1 MSNSDDCPPQRGY
14 HPTFLT
20 DPYWER
26 DACGTGFLA
35 DLHARASRKLLQD
48 ALTMI
53 ARLAHRGAVAA
64 DGKTGD
70 GSGILTQL
78 PRKFFAREL
87 EQNKITPPH
96 DGDLAVGMFFIPRDK
111 EARVKAKQIIE
122 NVFAARNLQFLMWR
136 EVPVNLEALGE
147 HAFKTRPYITQALVT
162 RGKHVGSG
170 DAFERA
176 LYFARKEIERVAL
189 QEKIRVYAASL
200 SARTI
205 VYKGLFVSP
214 LLGKFYFDLQD
225 PLYET
230 ALALAHQR
238 YSTNTVP
245 AWELAQPFRRLCHNG
260 EINTLSGN
268 IAWMNAR
275 APYFDSSVFR
285 DEFGANNC
293 SCQPLLDLSSSDS
306 GILDNALEL
315 VSLGGRELPH
325 AVMMLMPEAWENVR
339 DLEPQIKAFY
349 HYHATLMEPWDGP
362 AALCFSD
369 GRAAGMALDRNGLR
383 PATWLIT
390 HDGFVAASSEA
401 GALEIEPERVKQKGR
416 LGPGQM
422 LVADLQYNKLWQ
434 NDELKSHYANRRP
447 YAHWVGEYIRVLGNE
462 GNKETGKQEYN
473 SLQSPISNHQS
484 PVSTL
489 QSLFGYTDEE
499 LVVILKPMAENKTEA
514 IGAMGDDTP
523 HAFLSEFDRPLYHFF
538 RQRFA
543 QVTNPPIDSLRE
555 EMVMSTRVFLGGR
568 GNILEETPT
577 HARLLELASPFLN
590 DAQLAHI
597 RARDDEFP
605 HATLDATWAWARTD
619 TEPGSVSTRAVSTR
633 AVVAQSVVTQ
643 VERALEKLCAD
654 AEQQT
659 RDGKTILIISDR
671 NVCGEERMATE
682 RVSWV
687 ETEQVGTEPGSVPT
701 RSSRAPI
708 PMLLAV
714 SAVHQ
719 HLLRVGLRW
728 QTSIVAETGDAR
740 DVHQFAC
747 LIGYGANAI
756 NPYLAL
762 ATIRAL
768 FQEHRSK
775 KQELDA
781 EHAQENFIAA
791 ANKGILKI
799 MSKMGIAT
807 LDAYHGAQ
815 LFESIGIADDV
826 IAQYFTGTSSPVG
839 GIGLREIAETVLR
852 HHARCYTDDTNRR
865 LYNFGY
871 FKFKKGGE
879 YHAYNPNI
887 VDALHDAVRTPDAL
901 NRNFQEAYEKYLKFA
916 SLVHERPATD
926 LADFLQFVPREPI
939 PLSQVESA
947 EALVKRFSV
956 AAMSHGALSLEAHQT
971 LSEAMNRLGALANS
985 GEGGEHPSRYGTL
998 RNSAIKQIASARFG
1012 VTPAYL
1018 MSAGELQI
1026 KMAQGSKPGEGG
1038 QLPGAKVSLEI
1049 AAVRHAQPGMTLI
1062 SPPPHHDIYSI
1073 EDLAQLI
1080 YDLKRVNPRAKI
1092 SVKLVAQN
1100 GVGTIA
1106 AGVAKAYADV
1116 IHISG
1121 HSGGTGASPLSSI
1134 KHAGLAWELG
1144 LAETQQVLVANEL
1157 RGRVRLRVDG
1167 GFKTGRHV
1175 VVGALLG
1182 AEEFS
1187 FGTAALIASGCI
1199 MARAC
1204 HLNTCPV
1211 GIATQKLELR
1221 KKFPQVAEWVMA
1233 YYLFVAQE
1241 TREWLASIGARTLDE
1256 IVGRVDL
1263 LQKIE
1268 TGDCGGRERRLET
1281 GDFGEFMANQF
1292 VTAA

>member
-1 MSNSDDCPPQRGY
+1 MSNHADCPPQRG
-14 HPTFLT
+14 HHETFLT
-20 DPYWER
+20 DPYFER

-35 DLHARASRKLLQD
+35 DLHARASHKLLQD
-48 ALTMI
+48 ALTTI
-53 ARLAHRGAVAA
+53 ARLSHRGAVAA

-78 PRKFFAREL
+78 PYKFFAREL
-87 EQNKITPPH
+87 EQNKISAPH
-96 DGDLAVGMFFIPRDK
+96 EGDLAIGMFFIPRDK
-111 EARVKAKQIIE
+111 EPRAKAKQIIE
-122 NVFAARNLQFLMWR
+122 SVFASRNLQLLMWR

-147 HAFKTRPYITQALVT
+147 HAFKTRPYITQAIVS

-170 DAFERA
+170 DGFERA
-176 LYFARKEIERVAL
+176 LYFARKEIERKAI
-189 QEKIRVYAASL
+189 QEKIPRLYAASL
-200 SARTI
+200 SSRTI
-205 VYKGLFVSP
+205 VYKGLFISP
-214 LLGKFYFDLQD
+214 MLGKFYFDLQD

-230 ALALAHQR
+230 ALALVHQR
-238 YSTNTVP
+238 YSTNTFP
-245 AWELAQPFRRLCHNG
+245 SWELAQPFRRLCHNG

-275 APYFDSSVFR
+275 EPFFDSSLFR
-285 DEFGANNC
+285 DEYGTNAASFH
-293 SCQPLLDLSSSDS
+293 PLLDLSSSDS
-306 GILDNALEL
+306 GILDNGLEL

-339 DLEPQIKAFY
+339 DLDPQIKAFY
-349 HYHATLMEPWDGP
+349 RYHATLMEPWDGP
-362 AALCFSD
+362 AAICFSD
-369 GRAAGMALDRNGLR
+369 GRVAGMTLDRNGLR
-383 PATWLIT
+383 PATWLVT
-390 HDGFVAASSEA
+390 NDGFVIAASES

-422 LVADLQYNKLWQ
+422 VVADLQYNKLWK
-434 NDELKSHYANRRP
+434 NDEIKLHYASRRP
-447 YAHWVGEYIRVLGNE
+447 YAHWVSEYIRPLNASV
-462 GNKETGKQEYN
+462 T
-473 SLQSPISNHQS
+473 SS
-484 PVSTL
+484 PVHPFTSSEFPIPQYTSGQVSNL

-499 LVVILKPMAENKTEA
+499 LVVVLKPMAENKQEA
-514 IGAMGDDTP
+514 VGSMGDDTP
-523 HAFLSEFDRPLYHFF
+523 LAVFSEFDRPLYHFF

-543 QVTNPPIDSLRE
+543 EVTNPPIDPLRE
-555 EMVMSTRVFLGGR
+555 ELVMSTRVFLGGR

-577 HARLLELASPFLN
+577 HAHLLELASPFLN
-590 DAQLAHI
+590 DAQLAQI
-597 RARDDEFP
+597 RALDDEFP
-605 HATLDATWAWARTD
+605 HATLDATWVWVATERVE
-619 TEPGSVSTRAVSTR
+619 TEPGSVST
-633 AVVAQSVVTQ
+633 QL
-643 VERALEKLCAD
+643 ERALEQLCAD

-671 NVCGEERMATE
+671 
-682 RVSWV
+682 
-687 ETEQVGTEPGSVPT
+687 SVNE
-701 RSSRAPI
+701 SRAPI

-714 SAVHQ
+714 SAVHH

-762 ATIRAL
+762 ATIHAL
-768 FQEHRSK
+768 YDVGHVRRNV
-775 KQELDA
+775 ELDA
-781 EHAQENFIAA
+781 AHAQENFIAA
-791 ANKGILKI
+791 SNKGILKI

-815 LFESIGIADDV
+815 LFECIGIANEV
-826 IAQYFTGTSSPVG
+826 IAQYFTGTASPVG
-839 GIGLREIAETVLR
+839 GIGLREIAETVLH
-852 HHARCYTDDTNRR
+852 HHARAFGETSR
-865 LYNFGY
+865 LYNYGY

-879 YHAYNPNI
+879 YHAFNPSI
-887 VDALHDAVRTPDAL
+887 VDALHDAVRTPGAL
-901 NRNFQEAYEKYLKFA
+901 NGNYQEAYEKYLKFA
-916 SLVHERPATD
+916 SLVNERPATD

-939 PLSQVESA
+939 PLSEVEPA
-947 EALVKRFSV
+947 DVLVKRFSV

-998 RNSAIKQIASARFG
+998 KNSAIKQVASARFG

-1018 MSAGELQI
+1018 MSADELQI

-1049 AAVRHAQPGMTLI
+1049 AAVRHAQPGITLI

-1080 YDLKRVNPRAKI
+1080 YDLKRINPRAKV

-1116 IHISG
+1116 IHMSG

-1134 KHAGLAWELG
+1134 KHAGIAWELG
-1144 LAETQQVLVANEL
+1144 LAETQQVLVANDL

-1167 GFKTGRHV
+1167 GLKTGRHV

-1187 FGTAALIASGCI
+1187 FGTAAVIASGCI

-1211 GIATQKLELR
+1211 GIATQKQELR

-1233 YYLFVAQE
+1233 YYLFVAEE

-1263 LQKIE
+1263 LQYQPRQRAQHFQQTIP
-1268 TGDCGGRERRLET
+1268 
-1281 GDFGEFMANQF
+1281 ASIPAA
-1292 VTAA
+1292 VTPYIFSPAAQVVN

>member
-1 MSNSDDCPPQRGY
+1 M
-14 HPTFLT
+14 
-20 DPYWER
+20 
-26 DACGTGFLA
+26 
-35 DLHARASRKLLQD
+35 
-48 ALTMI
+48 
-53 ARLAHRGAVAA
+53 
-64 DGKTGD
+64 
-70 GSGILTQL
+70 
-78 PRKFFAREL
+78 
-87 EQNKITPPH
+87 
-96 DGDLAVGMFFIPRDK
+96 
-111 EARVKAKQIIE
+111 
-122 NVFAARNLQFLMWR
+122 
-136 EVPVNLEALGE
+136 
-147 HAFKTRPYITQALVT
+147 
-162 RGKHVGSG
+162 
-170 DAFERA
+170 
-176 LYFARKEIERVAL
+176 
-189 QEKIRVYAASL
+189 
-200 SARTI
+200 
-205 VYKGLFVSP
+205 
-214 LLGKFYFDLQD
+214 
-225 PLYET
+225 
-230 ALALAHQR
+230 
-238 YSTNTVP
+238 
-245 AWELAQPFRRLCHNG
+245 CHNG

-275 APYFDSSVFR
+275 APFFDSSLFR
-285 DEFGANNC
+285 DEFGASN
-293 SCQPLLDLSSSDS
+293 SFFQPLLDLSSSDS

-339 DLEPQIKAFY
+339 DLNPEIKAFY

-362 AALCFSD
+362 AAVCFSD

-383 PATWLIT
+383 PATWLVT
-390 HDGFVAASSEA
+390 HDCFVVASSEA

-434 NDELKSHYANRRP
+434 NDEIKSHYANRRP
-447 YAHWVGEYIRVLGNE
+447 YAHWVGEYIRPLD
-462 GNKETGKQEYN
+462 T
-473 SLQSPISNHQS
+473 LITQSPNHLISES
-484 PVSTL
+484 PVSVL

-577 HARLLELASPFLN
+577 HARLFELVSPFLN

-597 RARDDEFP
+597 RALDDEFP
-605 HATLDATWAWARTD
+605 HATLDATWAWARVD
-619 TEPGSVSTRAVSTR
+619 TEPGSVSTRAVATQL
-633 AVVAQSVVTQ
+633 VVPQPVVPQLVVPQ

-654 AEQQT
+654 AEQHT
-659 RDGKTILIISDR
+659 RNGKTILIISDR

-682 RVSWV
+682 RSWV
-687 ETEQVGTEPGSVPT
+687 ETERVGTEPGSVPT

-728 QTSIVAETGDAR
+728 QTSIIAETGDAR

-762 ATIRAL
+762 TTIRAL
-768 FQEHRSK
+768 YDVGHARRNAT
-775 KQELDA
+775 LDA

-815 LFESIGIADDV
+815 LFECIGIADDV

-852 HHARCYTDDTNRR
+852 HHARAFGAGDLSNR

-887 VDALHDAVRTPDAL
+887 VDALHDAVRTLGAL
-901 NRNFQEAYEKYLKFA
+901 NGNFQEAYEKYLKFA

-939 PLSQVESA
+939 PLAQVESA

-1018 MSAGELQI
+1018 MSADELQI

-1049 AAVRHAQPGMTLI
+1049 ATVRHAQPGMTLI

-1092 SVKLVAQN
+1092 SVKLVAQH
-1100 GVGTIA
+1100 GIGTIA
-1106 AGVAKAYADV
+1106 AGIAKAYADV

-1175 VVGALLG
+1175 IVGALLG

-1211 GIATQKLELR
+1211 GIATQKQELR

-1241 TREWLASIGARTLDE
+1241 TREWLASIGARALDE

-1263 LQKIE
+1263 LQKTE
-1268 TGDCGGRERRLET
+1268 TGDYGGRERRLET

>member
-1 MSNSDDCPPQRGY
+1 MLNRALGNHKGLPL
-14 HPTFLT
+14 LT
-20 DPYWER
+20 DPFFER

-35 DLHARASRKLLQD
+35 DLHARPSHKLVQD
-48 ALTMI
+48 ALTLI
-53 ARLAHRGAVAA
+53 ARLAHRGAMAA

-78 PRKFFAREL
+78 PHKFFAREL

-96 DGDLAVGMFFIPRDK
+96 NGDLAVGMFFIPRDK
-111 EARVKAKQIIE
+111 EARARAKQIIE
-122 NVFAARNLQFLMWR
+122 NIFAARKLQFLMWR

-147 HAFKTRPYITQALVT
+147 HAFKTRPYITQALIA

-189 QEKIRVYAASL
+189 QEKIRVYVASL

-205 VYKGLFVSP
+205 VYKGLFISP

-339 DLEPQIKAFY
+339 DLDPQLKAFY

-369 GRAAGMALDRNGLR
+369 GRVAGMALDRNGLR
-383 PATWLIT
+383 PATWLVT
-390 HDGFVAASSEA
+390 HDGFVVASSEA

-434 NDELKSHYANRRP
+434 NDELKTHYANRRP
-447 YAHWVGEYIRVLGNE
+447 YAHWVGEYIRVLENAGNR
-462 GNKETGKQEYN
+462 ETGKQEYN

-597 RARDDEFP
+597 RALDDEFP
-605 HATLDATWAWARTD
+605 HATLDATFDVGQICNLSFAG
-619 TEPGSVSTRAVSTR
+619 EGQILNLSY
-633 AVVAQSVVTQ
+633 
-643 VERALEKLCAD
+643 ALEKLCAD

-659 RDGKTILIISDR
+659 RDGRTILIISDR
-671 NVCGEERMATE
+671 NVNE
-682 RVSWV
+682 
-687 ETEQVGTEPGSVPT
+687 
-701 RSSRAPI
+701 SRAPL

-768 FQEHRSK
+768 YDVGHARRNATP
-775 KQELDA
+775 DA

-815 LFESIGIADDV
+815 LFESIGLNDTV
-826 IAQYFTGTSSPVG
+826 IVPYFTGTAAPVG
-839 GIGLREIAETVLR
+839 GIGLREIAETVLH
-852 HHARCYTDDTNRR
+852 HHARAFGAGDLSNR

-887 VDALHDAVRTPDAL
+887 VDALHDAVRTPGAL
-901 NRNFQEAYEKYLKFA
+901 NGNFQEAYEKYLKFA
-916 SLVHERPATD
+916 SLVLERPATD

-1080 YDLKRVNPRAKI
+1080 YDLKRINPRAKI

-1144 LAETQQVLVANEL
+1144 LAETQQVLVANDL
-1157 RGRVRLRVDG
+1157 RRRVRLRVDG

-1175 VVGALLG
+1175 VIGALLG

-1211 GIATQKLELR
+1211 GIAAQKLELR

-1263 LQKIE
+1263 LQRQE
-1268 TGDCGGRERRLET
+1268 TRDWRLET
-1281 GDFGEFMANQF
+1281 PIAIAQNSQTF
-1292 VTAA
+1292 VLERENVVTNLFVGTGNE

>member
-1 MSNSDDCPPQRGY
+1 MPNDDQRVPRGH
-14 HPTFLT
+14 HPTLLT
-20 DPYWER
+20 DPYFER

-35 DLHARASRKLLQD
+35 DLHARASHKLVQD
-48 ALTMI
+48 ALTTI
-53 ARLAHRGAVAA
+53 ARLSHRGAVAA

-78 PRKFFAREL
+78 PYKFFAHEL
-87 EQNKITPPH
+87 EQNKITTPAEN
-96 DGDLAVGMFFIPRDK
+96 DLAVGMFFIPRDK
-111 EARVKAKQIIE
+111 DGRAQAKAIIE
-122 NVFAARNLQFLMWR
+122 RVLNARSLQLLMWR
-136 EVPVNLEALGE
+136 EVPVNLDALGE
-147 HAFKTRPYITQALVT
+147 HAFKTRPYIVQALIA
-162 RGKHVGSG
+162 RGKHIGIG

-176 LYFARKEIERVAL
+176 LYFARKEIERIAL
-189 QEKIRVYAASL
+189 KDKVSRLYAASL

-214 LLGKFYFDLQD
+214 MIGKFYFDLSD
-225 PLYET
+225 PLYES
-230 ALALAHQR
+230 ALALVHQR
-238 YSTNTVP
+238 YSTNTFP
-245 AWELAQPFRRLCHNG
+245 SWELAQPFRMLCHNG

-275 APYFDSSVFR
+275 EPFFASSSFH
-285 DEFGANNC
+285 DEYGTNN
-293 SCQPLLDLSSSDS
+293 SSFQPLLDLSSSDS

-315 VSLGGRELPH
+315 VALGGRETPH

-339 DLEPQIKAFY
+339 DLDPQIKAFY
-349 HYHATLMEPWDGP
+349 RYHATLMEPWDGP
-362 AALCFSD
+362 AAICFSD
-369 GRAAGMALDRNGLR
+369 GHLAGMTLDRNGLR
-383 PATWLIT
+383 PATWLVT
-390 HDGFVAASSEA
+390 HDGFVIAASES
-401 GALEIEPERVKQKGR
+401 GALEIEPERIKQKGR

-422 LVADLQYNKLWQ
+422 VVADLQYNKLWK
-434 NDELKSHYANRRP
+434 NEEIKTHFASRRP
-447 YAHWVGEYIRVLGNE
+447 YAHWVSEYIRPLGRDGAKERGSE
-462 GNKETGKQEYN
+462 GLTENKSVEEKF
-473 SLQSPISNHQS
+473 SPSPNLSIS
-484 PVSTL
+484 

-499 LVVILKPMAENKTEA
+499 LVVLLKPMAENKAEA
-514 IGAMGDDTP
+514 VGSMGDDTP
-523 HAFLSEFDRPLYHFF
+523 HAVLSEFDRPLYHFF

-543 QVTNPPIDSLRE
+543 EVTNPPIDPLRE
-555 EMVMSTRVFLGGR
+555 ELVMSTRVLLGGR

-577 HARLLELASPFLN
+577 HAHLLELASPFLN
-590 DAQLAHI
+590 HTQLAQI
-597 RARDDEFP
+597 RALDDEFP
-605 HATLDATWAWARTD
+605 HHDLDATWDIGQISNLSGTLESLCAEA
-619 TEPGSVSTRAVSTR
+619 
-633 AVVAQSVVTQ
+633 
-643 VERALEKLCAD
+643 ERA
-654 AEQQT
+654 T
-659 RDGKTILIISDR
+659 RDGKTILILSDR
-671 NVCGEERMATE
+671 HVNQE
-682 RVSWV
+682 
-687 ETEQVGTEPGSVPT
+687 
-701 RSSRAPI
+701 RAPI

-714 SAVHQ
+714 SAVHH

-728 QTSIVAETGDAR
+728 QTSIIAETGDAR

-756 NPYLAL
+756 HPYLAL
-762 ATIRAL
+762 ATIRDM
-768 FQEHRSK
+768 FQDHRSK

-781 EHAQENFIAA
+781 EHAQENYLSA
-791 ANKGILKI
+791 ANKGTLKI

-815 LFESIGIADDV
+815 LFECIGIANDV
-826 IAQYFTGTSSPVG
+826 IAQYFPGTSSPVG
-839 GIGLREIAETVLR
+839 GVGLREIAGTVLH
-852 HHARCYTDDTNRR
+852 HHARTYPGAEKSR
-865 LYNFGY
+865 LYNYGY

-879 YHAYNPNI
+879 YHAFNPGV
-887 VDALHDAVRTPDAL
+887 VDALHEAVRTPGAL
-901 NRNFQEAYEKYLKFA
+901 NGNYREAYEKYLHFA
-916 SLVHERPATD
+916 SLVNDRPATD
-926 LADFLQFVPREPI
+926 LADFLHFVPREPL
-939 PLSQVESA
+939 PLSEVESK
-947 EALVKRFSV
+947 EELVKRFSV

-985 GEGGEHPSRYGTL
+985 GEGGEHPSRYGTV
-998 RNSAIKQIASARFG
+998 RNSAIKQVASARFG

-1018 MSAGELQI
+1018 MSATELQI

-1038 QLPGAKVSLEI
+1038 QLPATKVSLEI
-1049 AAVRHAQPGMTLI
+1049 AAVRHAQPGITLI

-1080 YDLKRVNPRAKI
+1080 YDLKRINPRAKV

-1116 IHISG
+1116 IHLSG

-1134 KHAGLAWELG
+1134 KHAGIAWELG
-1144 LAETQQVLVANEL
+1144 LAETQQVLVANDL

-1167 GFKTGRHV
+1167 GLKTGRHV

-1187 FGTAALIASGCI
+1187 FGTAAVIASGCI

-1233 YYLFVAQE
+1233 YYLFVAEE

-1263 LQKIE
+1263 LQYTPRPRSQQFQQTIPAPAAATPFVFE
-1268 TGDCGGRERRLET
+1268 PTVPV
-1281 GDFGEFMANQF
+1281 AN
-1292 VTAA
+1292 

>member
-1 MSNSDDCPPQRGY
+1 MSNHAARPPRRG
-14 HPTFLT
+14 HHETFLT
-20 DPYWER
+20 DPYFER

-35 DLHARASRKLLQD
+35 DLHARVSHKLLQD
-48 ALTMI
+48 ALSTI
-53 ARLAHRGAVAA
+53 ARLSHRGAVAA

-78 PRKFFAREL
+78 PHKFFARQL
-87 EQNKITPPH
+87 EQNKIVAPH
-96 DGDLAVGMFFIPRDK
+96 EGDLAVGMFFIPRDK
-111 EARVKAKQIIE
+111 EPRAQAKQIIE
-122 NVFAARNLQFLMWR
+122 TVFASRNLQLLMWR
-136 EVPVNLEALGE
+136 EAPVNLEALGE
-147 HAFKTRPYITQALVT
+147 HAFKTRPYITQAIVA

-176 LYFARKEIERVAL
+176 LYFARKEIERKAI
-189 QEKIRVYAASL
+189 QEKNPRLYAASL
-200 SARTI
+200 SSRTI

-214 LLGKFYFDLQD
+214 MLGKFYFDLQD

-230 ALALAHQR
+230 ALALVHQR
-238 YSTNTVP
+238 YSTNTFP
-245 AWELAQPFRRLCHNG
+245 SWELAQPFRRLCHNG

-275 APYFDSSVFR
+275 EPFFDSSLFR
-285 DEFGANNC
+285 DEFSTNN
-293 SCQPLLDLSSSDS
+293 SSFQPLLDVSSSDS
-306 GILDNALEL
+306 GILDNGLEL

-339 DLEPQIKAFY
+339 DLDPQIKAFY
-349 HYHATLMEPWDGP
+349 RYHATLMEPWDGP
-362 AALCFSD
+362 AAICFSD
-369 GRAAGMALDRNGLR
+369 GRVAGMTLDRNGLR
-383 PATWLIT
+383 PATWLVT
-390 HDGFVAASSEA
+390 HDGFVVAASES

-422 LVADLQYNKLWQ
+422 VVADLQYNKLWK
-434 NDELKSHYANRRP
+434 NDEIKSHYASRRP
-447 YAHWVGEYIRVLGNE
+447 YAHWVSEYIRPLLGDRENE
-462 GNKETGKQEYN
+462 RLRDREPD
-473 SLQSPISNHQS
+473 SLPLPTS
-484 PVSTL
+484 

-499 LVVILKPMAENKTEA
+499 LVVILKPMVENKQEA
-514 IGAMGDDTP
+514 VGSMGDDTP
-523 HAFLSEFDRPLYHFF
+523 HAVLSEFDRPLAHFF

-543 QVTNPPIDSLRE
+543 EVTNPPIDPLRE
-555 EMVMSTRVFLGGR
+555 ELVMSTRVFLGGR

-577 HARLLELASPFLN
+577 HAHLLELASPFLN
-590 DAQLAHI
+590 DAQLAQI
-597 RARDDEFP
+597 RALDDEFP
-605 HATLDATWAWARTD
+605 HATLDATF
-619 TEPGSVSTRAVSTR
+619 AV
-633 AVVAQSVVTQ
+633 ANDFAD
-643 VERALEKLCAD
+643 ALENLCAD
-654 AEQQT
+654 AERNT

-671 NVCGEERMATE
+671 S
-682 RVSWV
+682 VS
-687 ETEQVGTEPGSVPT
+687 ET
-701 RSSRAPI
+701 RAPI

-714 SAVHQ
+714 SAVHH

-728 QTSIVAETGDAR
+728 QTSILAETGDAR

-762 ATIRAL
+762 ATVESLQFKDSTVA
-768 FQEHRSK
+768 K
-775 KQELDA
+775 
-781 EHAQENFIAA
+781 HAQENFVAA
-791 ANKGILKI
+791 SNKGILKI

-815 LFESIGIADDV
+815 LFECIGIANDV

-839 GIGLREIAETVLR
+839 GIGLYEIAETVLH
-852 HHARCYTDDTNRR
+852 HHARAFGETSR
-865 LYNFGY
+865 LYNYGY

-879 YHAYNPNI
+879 YHAFNPNI
-887 VDALHDAVRTPDAL
+887 VDALHDAVRTPGAL
-901 NRNFQEAYEKYLKFA
+901 NGNYLDGRSPSRIADIKGERWSEAYEKYLKFA
-916 SLVHERPATD
+916 SLVNERPATD

-939 PLSQVESA
+939 PLSKVEPA
-947 EALVKRFSV
+947 DVLVKRFSV

-998 RNSAIKQIASARFG
+998 KNSAIKQIASARFG

-1018 MSAGELQI
+1018 MSATELQI

-1038 QLPGAKVSLEI
+1038 QLPAAKVSLEI
-1049 AAVRHAQPGMTLI
+1049 AAVRHAQPGITLI

-1080 YDLKRVNPRAKI
+1080 YDLKRINPRAKV

-1134 KHAGLAWELG
+1134 KHAGIAWELG
-1144 LAETQQVLVANEL
+1144 LAETQQVLVANDL

-1187 FGTAALIASGCI
+1187 FGTAAVIASGCI

-1233 YYLFVAQE
+1233 YYLFVAEE
-1241 TREWLASIGARTLDE
+1241 TREWLASLGARSLDD

-1263 LQKIE
+1263 LQYQPRQRAQQFQQNIPPPIP
-1268 TGDCGGRERRLET
+1268 TASQ
-1281 GDFGEFMANQF
+1281 FMF
-1292 VTAA
+1292 SPTAIVN

>member
-1 MSNSDDCPPQRGY
+1 MSNHADFPLPRG
-14 HPTFLT
+14 HHATFLT
-20 DPYWER
+20 DPYFER

-35 DLHARASRKLLQD
+35 DIHARASHKLLLD
-48 ALTMI
+48 ALTTI
-53 ARLAHRGAVAA
+53 TRLSHRGAVAA

-78 PRKFFAREL
+78 PYNFFAREL
-87 EQNKITPPH
+87 AQNNVTPPPE
-96 DGDLAVGMFFIPRDK
+96 GDLAVGMFFIPRDK
-111 EARVKAKQIIE
+111 DPRAQAKQIIE
-122 NVFAARNLQFLMWR
+122 NVFASRHLPLLMWR

-147 HAFKTRPYITQALVT
+147 HAFKTRPYITQAMVA
-162 RGKHVGSG
+162 RGKQVGSG

-176 LYFARKEIERVAL
+176 LFFARKEIERKAIHWFARRN
-189 QEKIRVYAASL
+189 EKSRRLYAASL
-200 SARTI
+200 SSRTI

-214 LLGKFYFDLQD
+214 MLGKFYFDLQD

-230 ALALAHQR
+230 ALALVHQR
-238 YSTNTVP
+238 YSTNTFP
-245 AWELAQPFRRLCHNG
+245 SWELAQPFRRLCHNG

-275 APYFDSSVFR
+275 APYFDSSIFR
-285 DEFGANNC
+285 DEYGTNARIENHSVSFPAERGERYGER
-293 SCQPLLDLSSSDS
+293 SLQPLLDLSSSDS

-315 VSLGGRELPH
+315 VALGGRELPH

-339 DLEPQIKAFY
+339 DLDPQIKAFY
-349 HYHATLMEPWDGP
+349 RYHATLMEPWDGP
-362 AALCFSD
+362 AAICFSD
-369 GRAAGMALDRNGLR
+369 GRVAGMTLDRNGLR
-383 PATWLIT
+383 PATWLVT
-390 HDGFVAASSEA
+390 NDGFVIAASEA
-401 GALEIEPERVKQKGR
+401 GALEMEPERVKQKGR

-422 LVADLQYNKLWQ
+422 VVADLQYNKLWK
-434 NDELKSHYANRRP
+434 NDEIKAHYASRHP
-447 YAHWVGEYIRVLGNE
+447 YAHWVSEYVHPLARQAEMGRKDDAENLSP
-462 GNKETGKQEYN
+462 
-473 SLQSPISNHQS
+473 SLALSRAQA
-484 PVSTL
+484 
-489 QSLFGYTDEE
+489 LFGYTDEE
-499 LVVILKPMAENKTEA
+499 LVVLLKPMAENKQEA
-514 IGAMGDDTP
+514 VGSMGDDTP
-523 HAFLSEFDRPLYHFF
+523 LAVLSDFDRPLYHFF

-543 QVTNPPIDSLRE
+543 EVTNPPIDPLRE
-555 EMVMSTRVFLGGR
+555 ELVMSTRVFLGGR

-577 HARLLELASPFLN
+577 HAHLLELASPFLTG
-590 DAQLAHI
+590 AQLAQI
-597 RARDDEFP
+597 RSLDEFP
-605 HATLDATWAWARTD
+605 NVTLDATFTSAD
-619 TEPGSVSTRAVSTR
+619 DLSD
-633 AVVAQSVVTQ
+633 
-643 VERALEKLCAD
+643 ALEKLCAD
-654 AEQQT
+654 AERET
-659 RDGKTILIISDR
+659 RDGKTILIISDH
-671 NVCGEERMATE
+671 
-682 RVSWV
+682 RVS
-687 ETEQVGTEPGSVPT
+687 
-701 RSSRAPI
+701 RARAPI

-714 SAVHQ
+714 SAVHH

-756 NPYLAL
+756 YPYLAL
-762 ATIRAL
+762 ATIRAM
-768 FQEHRSK
+768 FDDHRSK
-775 KQELDA
+775 KVEL
-781 EHAQENFIAA
+781 HAGQAQQNFVAA

-815 LFESIGIADDV
+815 LFECIGLNDTV
-826 IAQYFTGTSSPVG
+826 IVPYFTGTSSPVG
-839 GIGLREIAETVLR
+839 GIGLGEIAETVLR
-852 HHARCYTDDTNRR
+852 HHARCYTDDTNRH
-865 LYNFGY
+865 LYNYGY

-879 YHAYNPNI
+879 YHTFNPGI
-887 VDALHDAVRTPDAL
+887 VDALHDAVRTPGAL
-901 NRNFQEAYEKYLKFA
+901 NGNHGADPRSPSRTLDIKGDRWSEAYEKYLRFA
-916 SLVHERPATD
+916 SLVNERPATD
-926 LADFLQFVPREPI
+926 LADFLRFAPCEAI
-939 PLSQVESA
+939 PVSQVESA
-947 EALVKRFSV
+947 ESLVKRFSV

-985 GEGGEHPSRYGTL
+985 GEGGEHPSRYGTI
-998 RNSAIKQIASARFG
+998 RNSAIKQVASARFG

-1018 MSAGELQI
+1018 QSADELQI

-1049 AAVRHAQPGMTLI
+1049 AAVRHAQPGITLI

-1080 YDLKRVNPRAKI
+1080 YDLKRINPRAHV

-1134 KHAGLAWELG
+1134 KHAGIAWELG
-1144 LAETQQVLVANEL
+1144 LAETQQVLVANDL

-1167 GFKTGRHV
+1167 GLKTGRHV

-1211 GIATQKLELR
+1211 GIATQKQELR

-1233 YYLFVAQE
+1233 YFVFVAEE
-1241 TREWLASIGARTLDE
+1241 TRAWLASIGARSLDQV
-1256 IVGRVDL
+1256 VGRVDL
-1263 LQKIE
+1263 LQDVPRARSEAFEPGIPAQIAE
-1268 TGDCGGRERRLET
+1268 PYI
-1281 GDFGEFMANQF
+1281 FSQ
-1292 VTAA
+1292 AAVVN